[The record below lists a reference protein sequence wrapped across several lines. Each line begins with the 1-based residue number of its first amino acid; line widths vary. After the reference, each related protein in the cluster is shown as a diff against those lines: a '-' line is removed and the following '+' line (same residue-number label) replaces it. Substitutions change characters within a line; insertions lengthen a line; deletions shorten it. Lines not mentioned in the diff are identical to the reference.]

1 MWMKVGVRRSGWGLV
16 QVEDRVKAVC
26 GGGEEGAPPCFG
38 AVAGR
43 ETLRGRRWCEGG
55 SVCAEVHRHP

>member
-1 MWMKVGVRRSGWGLV
+1 MEVRERRIGWGLV

-38 AVAGR
+38 AVATR
-43 ETLRGRRWCEGG
+43 ETPRGWRWREGG